1 MGIPSKI
8 QHLNYLII
16 KLSLLLQEPLKSSKA
31 KDHLKVLKKRLEL
44 WKQGNVNKLLHEAV
58 SIQKTL
64 KTISYELL
72 NKYQKSFQALC
83 IKET

>member
-8 QHLNYLII
+8 QHLNYLAI
-16 KLSLLLQEPLKSSKA
+16 KLSLLLQEPLKSLKA
-31 KDHLKVLKKRLEL
+31 KNHLKVLEKRLEL

-58 SIQKTL
+58 SIQKIL

-72 NKYQKSFQALC
+72 NKYQKKVSKLYA
-83 IKET
+83 